1 MPAGE
6 SFYITTPIYYPSDVP
21 HIGHGYTSVATD
33 TLARW
38 HRQAGDDTWMLT
50 GTDEH
55 GQKMLRAAAAN
66 GVTPQQWVDKLV
78 SESWFPLLE
87 TLDVAND
94 DFIRTTQE
102 RHEKNVQ
109 VFFQRL
115 YDAGYIYAGEYEALY
130 CVGCEEF
137 KPESEI
143 VDGTGPFE
151 GLKVC
156 AIHSKPLE
164 LLQEK
169 NYFFKLSEFGDRL
182 LELYKTEPDFV
193 RPHSA
198 RNEVVSFVSQGLKDL
213 SISRSTFDWG
223 IPLPW
228 DESHVIY
235 VWVDALLNYVTAV
248 GYGASTGSAAEGGS
262 AAEDGAAGGGGSAG
276 DGGSAGGDGDGE
288 FARRWPAYH
297 VVGKDILRFHAVIWP
312 ALLMAAGL
320 DVPKGVFAHGWLL
333 VGGEKMSKSKLTGI
347 APTEITDVFGSD
359 AYRYYF
365 LSAIAFG
372 QDGSFS
378 WEDLSARYQAEL
390 ANGFGN
396 LASRTIAMIEKYFDG
411 VVPEADEYTEQDLAI
426 QKIVADAATAA
437 DAAIEQFRID
447 EAISA
452 IWTIVDALNGYI
464 TENEPWALARDE
476 ARRGRLATVLYTCAE
491 GLRALAVL
499 LSPVMPQSTQKL
511 WSALGAAETLGGLPD
526 QPIREAGA
534 WGGLRPG
541 TAVST
546 LTPLFPRVEQ
556 S

>member
-21 HIGHGYTSVATD
+21 HIGHGYTTVAVD

-66 GVTPQQWVDKLV
+66 GVTPQEWVDKLV
-78 SESWFPLLE
+78 TESWFPQLE

-102 RHEKNVQ
+102 RHEERVKKFVQ
-109 VFFQRL
+109 AI
-115 YDAGYIYAGEYEALY
+115 YDRGYIYAGEYEALY

-143 VDGTGPFE
+143 LDGTGPFE

-169 NYFFKLSEFGDRL
+169 NYFFKLSEFQDRL
-182 LELYKTEPDFV
+182 LELYKTQPDFI
-193 RPHSA
+193 RPESA
-198 RNEVVSFVSQGLKDL
+198 RNEVVSFVRQGLKDL
-213 SISRSTFDWG
+213 SISRSAFDWG

-235 VWVDALLNYVTAV
+235 VWVDALLNYATAV
-248 GYGASTGSAAEGGS
+248 GFGDASAA
-262 AAEDGAAGGGGSAG
+262 AGAQS
-276 DGGSAGGDGDGE
+276 E
-288 FARRWPAYH
+288 FERRWPAYH

-312 ALLMAAGL
+312 AMLMAAGVE
-320 DVPKGVFAHGWLL
+320 VPKGVFAHGWLL

-359 AYRYYF
+359 AYRFYF

-396 LASRTIAMIEKYFDG
+396 LASRTTAMIEKYFEG
-411 VVPEADEYTEQDLAI
+411 VVPPAADYTEQDLAI
-426 QKIVADAATAA
+426 QKIVADAASSA

-447 EAISA
+447 EAISS

-476 ARRGRLATVLYTCAE
+476 AQRGRLGTVLYTCAE

-499 LSPVMPQSTQKL
+499 LSPVMPQATEKL
-511 WSALGAAETLGGLPD
+511 WVALGAAESLGGLQD

-534 WGGLRPG
+534 WGVLRPG
-541 TAVST
+541 TSVNGLA
-546 LTPLFPRVEQ
+546 PLFPRVE
-556 S
+556 STS

>member
-1 MPAGE
+1 MTSGH

-21 HIGHGYTSVATD
+21 HIGHGYTTVAVD

-55 GQKMLRAAAAN
+55 GQKMMRAAAAN
-66 GVTPQQWVDKLV
+66 NATPQEWVDKLV
-78 SESWFPLLE
+78 GEAWFPLLR

-94 DFIRTTQE
+94 DFIRTSQP
-102 RHEKNVQ
+102 RHEERVAKFVQ
-109 VFFQRL
+109 AL
-115 YDAGYIYAGEYEALY
+115 YDRGYIYAGEFEALY

-137 KPESEI
+137 KPEAEI
-143 VDGTGPFE
+143 VDGTGAFE

-169 NYFFKLSEFGDRL
+169 NYFFKLSEFQDRL
-182 LELYKTEPDFV
+182 LELYRTVPDFV
-193 RPHSA
+193 RPDSA
-198 RNEVVSFVSQGLKDL
+198 RNEVVSFVKNGLKDL

-223 IPLPW
+223 IQVPW
-228 DESHVIY
+228 DPSHVIY
-235 VWVDALLNYVTAV
+235 VWVDALLNYATAV
-248 GYGASTGSAAEGGS
+248 GYGTDPE
-262 AAEDGAAGGGGSAG
+262 
-276 DGGSAGGDGDGE
+276 E

-312 ALLMAAGL
+312 AMLMAAGL
-320 DVPKGVFAHGWLL
+320 EVPRGVFAHGWLL

-378 WEDLSARYQAEL
+378 WEDLAARYQAEL

-396 LASRTIAMIEKYFDG
+396 LASRTVAMISRYFDG
-411 VVPEADEYTEQDLAI
+411 VVPEPGAATEADLAI
-426 QKIVADAATAA
+426 QKTVQDAAAHA
-437 DAAIEQFRID
+437 DAAIERFRID
-447 EAISA
+447 EAIA
-452 IWTIVDALNGYI
+452 AVWTVVDALNGYI
-464 TENEPWALARDE
+464 TENEPWALAKDE
-476 ARRGRLATVLYTCAE
+476 TQRERLATVQHTAA
-491 GLRALAVL
+491 GGPRALAVL
-499 LSPVMPQSTQKL
+499 LSPVMPIATEKL
-511 WSALGAAETLGGLPD
+511 WTALGADASIGALLA
-526 QPIREAGA
+526 QPIRAAGQ
-534 WGGLRPG
+534 WGALRPG
-541 TAVST
+541 STVTALS
-546 LTPLFPRVEQ
+546 PLFPRVEQ
-556 S
+556 DA

>member
-1 MPAGE
+1 MTSGPS

-21 HIGHGYTSVATD
+21 HIGHGYTTVAVD

-55 GQKMLRAAAAN
+55 GQKMLRAASAN

-78 SESWFPLLE
+78 SESWFPLLK

-102 RHEKNVQ
+102 RHERNVQ
-109 VFFQRL
+109 VFFQAL
-115 YDAGYIYAGEYEALY
+115 YDRGYIYAGEYEALY

-137 KPESEI
+137 KPEAEI

-169 NYFFKLSEFGDRL
+169 NYFFKLSEFQDKL
-182 LELYKTEPDFV
+182 LELYKTDFIQ
-193 RPHSA
+193 PESA
-198 RNEVVSFVSQGLKDL
+198 RNEVVSFVKQGLKDL
-213 SISRSTFDWG
+213 SVSRSTFDWG
-223 IPLPW
+223 IKVPW

-235 VWVDALLNYVTAV
+235 VWIDALLNYATAV
-248 GYGASTGSAAEGGS
+248 GYGTDPEQF
-262 AAEDGAAGGGGSAG
+262 E
-276 DGGSAGGDGDGE
+276 
-288 FARRWPAYH
+288 RRWPAYH

-312 ALLMAAGL
+312 AMLMAAGV
-320 DVPKGVFAHGWLL
+320 DVPRGVFAHGWLL

-359 AYRYYF
+359 AYRFYF

-396 LASRTIAMIEKYFDG
+396 LASRTTAMIERYFEG
-411 VVPEADEYTEQDLAI
+411 VVPPPAQYLEADLRI
-426 QKIVADAATAA
+426 QKTVADAAAAA
-437 DAAIEQFRID
+437 DAAIERFRID
-447 EAISA
+447 EAISSV
-452 IWTIVDALNGYI
+452 WTIVDALNHYI
-464 TENEPWALARDE
+464 TENEPWALAKDDAQRS
-476 ARRGRLATVLYTCAE
+476 RLGTVLYTAAE

-499 LSPVMPQSTQKL
+499 LSPVMPESTEKL
-511 WSALGAAETLGGLPD
+511 WIALGAAESLGRLHD

-534 WGGLRPG
+534 WGALKPG
-541 TAVST
+541 TSVNGLA
-546 LTPLFPRVEQ
+546 PLFPRVEQ
-556 S
+556 PV

>member
-1 MPAGE
+1 MSNGR

-21 HIGHGYTSVATD
+21 HIGHGYTTVAVD

-38 HRQAGDDTWMLT
+38 HRQSGDDTWMLT

-66 GVTPQQWVDKLV
+66 GVTPQEWVDKLV
-78 SESWFPLLE
+78 SEAWFPLLE
-87 TLDVAND
+87 SLDVAND

-102 RHEKNVQ
+102 RHEEGVKRFVQ
-109 VFFQRL
+109 AI
-115 YDAGYIYAGEYEALY
+115 YDRGYIYAGEYEALY

-143 VDGTGPFE
+143 LDGTGAFE

-169 NYFFKLSEFGDRL
+169 NYFFKLSEFAEPL
-182 LELYKTEPDFV
+182 LKLYKDNPDFI
-193 RPHSA
+193 RPESA
-198 RNEVVSFVSQGLKDL
+198 RNEVVSFVRSGLKDL
-213 SISRSTFDWG
+213 SISRSAFDWG
-223 IPLPW
+223 IQVPW
-228 DESHVIY
+228 DPQHVIY
-235 VWVDALLNYVTAV
+235 VWVDALLNYATAI
-248 GYGASTGSAAEGGS
+248 GYGVDE
-262 AAEDGAAGGGGSAG
+262 EDFG
-276 DGGSAGGDGDGE
+276 
-288 FARRWPAYH
+288 RRWPAYH

-312 ALLMAAGL
+312 AMLMAAGL
-320 DVPKGVFAHGWLL
+320 EVPRGVFAHGWLL

-359 AYRYYF
+359 AYRFYF

-396 LASRTIAMIEKYFDG
+396 LASRTVAMIERYLEG
-411 VVPEADEYTEQDLAI
+411 IVPPAATYTEADLAI
-426 QKIVADAATAA
+426 QQTVADAAASA
-437 DAAIEQFRID
+437 DAAMERFRID
-447 EAISA
+447 EAIAA

-464 TENEPWALARDE
+464 TENEPWALAKDPE
-476 ARRGRLATVLYTCAE
+476 QAGRLGTVLYTAAE

-499 LSPVMPQSTQKL
+499 LSPVMPVATEKL
-511 WSALGAAETLGGLPD
+511 WIALGAAESLGRLQD
-526 QPIREAGA
+526 QPLREAGV
-534 WGGLRPG
+534 WGALRPG
-541 TAVST
+541 TSVNGLS
-546 LTPLFPRVEQ
+546 PLFPRVEQ
-556 S
+556 

>member
-1 MPAGE
+1 MSTGPS

-21 HIGHGYTSVATD
+21 HIGHGYTTVAVD

-55 GQKMLRAAAAN
+55 GQKMLRAASAN

-78 SESWFPLLE
+78 GESWFPLLK

-102 RHEKNVQ
+102 RHERNVQ
-109 VFFQRL
+109 TFFQAL
-115 YDAGYIYAGEYEALY
+115 YDRGYIYAGEYEALY

-137 KPESEI
+137 KPEAEI

-169 NYFFKLSEFGDRL
+169 NYFFKLSEFQDRL
-182 LELYKTEPDFV
+182 LELYKTDFIQ
-193 RPHSA
+193 PETA
-198 RNEVVSFVSQGLKDL
+198 RNEVVSFVKQGLKDL
-213 SISRSTFDWG
+213 SVSRSTFDWG
-223 IPLPW
+223 IKVPW

-235 VWVDALLNYVTAV
+235 VWIDALLNYATAV
-248 GYGASTGSAAEGGS
+248 GYGSDPEQ
-262 AAEDGAAGGGGSAG
+262 
-276 DGGSAGGDGDGE
+276 

-312 ALLMAAGL
+312 AMLMAAGVE
-320 DVPKGVFAHGWLL
+320 VPRGVFAHGWLL

-359 AYRYYF
+359 AYRFYF

-396 LASRTIAMIEKYFDG
+396 LASRTTAMIERYFEG
-411 VVPEADEYTEQDLAI
+411 VVPPPGEDTDADLHI
-426 QKIVADAATAA
+426 QKTVADAAAAA
-437 DAAIEQFRID
+437 DAAIDRFRID
-447 EAISA
+447 EAISS
-452 IWTIVDALNGYI
+452 IWTIVDALNLYI
-464 TENEPWALARDE
+464 TENAPWVLAKDDAQRE
-476 ARRGRLATVLYTCAE
+476 RLGTVLYTAAE

-499 LSPVMPQSTQKL
+499 LSPVMPVSTEKL
-511 WSALGAAETLGGLPD
+511 WVALGAAESLGPLQD
-526 QPIREAGA
+526 QRIREAGT
-534 WGGLRPG
+534 WGILRPG
-541 TAVST
+541 TSVNGLA
-546 LTPLFPRVEQ
+546 PLFPRVEQ
-556 S
+556 TV

>member
-1 MPAGE
+1 MTSGR

-21 HIGHGYTSVATD
+21 HIGHGYTTVAVD
-33 TLARW
+33 ALARW

-66 GVTPQQWVDKLV
+66 GVTPQEWVDKLV

-94 DFIRTTQE
+94 DFIRTTQP
-102 RHEKNVQ
+102 RHEDRVQ
-109 VFFQRL
+109 QFVQAI
-115 YDAGYIYAGEYEALY
+115 YDRGYIYAGEYEALY

-137 KPESEI
+137 KPEAEI
-143 VDGTGPFE
+143 LDGTGPFE

-169 NYFFKLSEFGDRL
+169 NYFFKLSEFQDRL
-182 LELYKTEPDFV
+182 LDLYRSTPDFL
-193 RPHSA
+193 RPDSA
-198 RNEVVSFVSQGLKDL
+198 RNEVISFVKQGLKDL
-213 SISRSTFDWG
+213 SISRSAFDWG
-223 IPLPW
+223 IKVPW
-228 DESHVIY
+228 DDTHVIY
-235 VWVDALLNYVTAV
+235 VWVDALLNYATAV
-248 GYGASTGSAAEGGS
+248 GYGSDPE
-262 AAEDGAAGGGGSAG
+262 
-276 DGGSAGGDGDGE
+276 E

-312 ALLMAAGL
+312 AMLMAAGV
-320 DVPKGVFAHGWLL
+320 DVPQGVFAHGWLL

-359 AYRYYF
+359 AYRFYF
-365 LSAIAFG
+365 LSAIPFG
-372 QDGSFS
+372 HDGSFS

-396 LASRTIAMIEKYFDG
+396 LASRTIAMIGKYFDG
-411 VVPEADEYTEQDLAI
+411 VVPSSSEPAEADLAI
-426 QKIVADAATAA
+426 RSTVADAARLA
-437 DAAIEQFRID
+437 DAAIERFRID
-447 EAISA
+447 EAIDA

-464 TENEPWALARDE
+464 TDNEPWALAKDPAQRE
-476 ARRGRLATVLYTCAE
+476 RLGTVLYTCAE

-499 LSPVMPQSTQKL
+499 LSPVMPESTAKL
-511 WSALGAAETLGGLPD
+511 WAALGAAEALGELTS
-526 QPIREAGA
+526 QPLREAGA
-534 WGGLRPG
+534 WGQLPAG
-541 TAVST
+541 TETGA
-546 LTPLFPRVEQ
+546 LAPLFPRVEQ
-556 S
+556 PA

>member
-1 MPAGE
+1 VSTGD

-21 HIGHGYTSVATD
+21 HIGHGYTTVAVD
-33 TLARW
+33 ALARW

-66 GVTPQQWVDKLV
+66 AVTPQEWVDKLV
-78 SESWFPLLE
+78 SEAWFPLLR

-102 RHEKNVQ
+102 RHEERVKRFVQ
-109 VFFQRL
+109 AI
-115 YDAGYIYAGEYEALY
+115 YDRGYIYAGEYEALY

-143 VDGTGPFE
+143 LDGTGAFE

-169 NYFFKLSEFGDRL
+169 NYFFKLSEFAEPL
-182 LELYKTEPDFV
+182 LALYKNRPDFI
-193 RPHSA
+193 RPESA
-198 RNEVVSFVSQGLKDL
+198 RNEVVSFVRSGLKDL
-213 SISRSTFDWG
+213 SISRSAFDWG
-223 IPLPW
+223 IEVPW
-228 DESHVIY
+228 DPSHVIY
-235 VWVDALLNYVTAV
+235 VWVDALLNYATAV
-248 GYGASTGSAAEGGS
+248 GYGDDDEQ
-262 AAEDGAAGGGGSAG
+262 
-276 DGGSAGGDGDGE
+276 

-312 ALLMAAGL
+312 AMLMAAGL
-320 DVPKGVFAHGWLL
+320 EVPRGVFAHGWLL

-347 APTEITDVFGSD
+347 APSEITDVFGSD
-359 AYRYYF
+359 AYRFYF

-378 WEDLSARYQAEL
+378 WEDLAARYQAEL

-396 LASRTIAMIEKYFDG
+396 LASRSIAMIGRYFES
-411 VVPEADEYTEQDLAI
+411 VVPPAGEYTEADLVV
-426 QKIVADAATAA
+426 QRIVADAASQA
-437 DAAIEQFRID
+437 DAAIERFRID
-447 EAISA
+447 EAIAA

-464 TENEPWALARDE
+464 TENEPWALAKDE
-476 ARRGRLATVLYTCAE
+476 QQRVRLGTVLYTAAE

-499 LSPVMPQSTQKL
+499 LSPVMPVATEKL
-511 WSALGAAETLGGLPD
+511 WIALGAAESLGRLQD
-526 QPIREAGA
+526 QPVRAAGD
-534 WGGLRPG
+534 WGILAPG
-541 TAVST
+541 TAVGG
-546 LTPLFPRVEQ
+546 LEPLFPRIENA
-556 S
+556 

>member
-1 MPAGE
+1 MSTGQ
-6 SFYITTPIYYPSDVP
+6 SFYITTPIYYPSDLP
-21 HIGHGYTSVATD
+21 HIGHGYTTVAVD
-33 TLARW
+33 ALARW

-66 GVTPQQWVDKLV
+66 GVTPQEWVDKLV
-78 SESWFPLLE
+78 TESWFPLLR

-94 DFIRTTQE
+94 DFIRTTQP
-102 RHEKNVQ
+102 RHEERVQ
-109 VFFQRL
+109 QFVQAL
-115 YDAGYIYAGEYEALY
+115 YDRGYIYAGEYEALY

-137 KPESEI
+137 KPEAEI

-169 NYFFKLSEFGDRL
+169 NYFFKLSEFQDRL
-182 LELYKTEPDFV
+182 LELYRSQPDFV
-193 RPHSA
+193 RPDSA
-198 RNEVVSFVSQGLKDL
+198 RNEVVSFVRSGLKDL
-213 SISRSTFDWG
+213 SISRSAFDWG
-223 IPLPW
+223 IRVPW

-235 VWVDALLNYVTAV
+235 VWVDALLNYATAV
-248 GYGASTGSAAEGGS
+248 GYGDDPT
-262 AAEDGAAGGGGSAG
+262 
-276 DGGSAGGDGDGE
+276 E
-288 FARRWPAYH
+288 FERRWPAYH

-312 ALLMAAGL
+312 AMLMAAGL
-320 DVPKGVFAHGWLL
+320 EVPKGIFAHGWLL

-359 AYRYYF
+359 AYRFYF

-396 LASRTIAMIEKYFDG
+396 LASRTIAMIGRYFDG
-411 VVPEADEYTEQDLAI
+411 VVPTPGEPTELDLRV
-426 QKIVADAATAA
+426 QRTVADAATAA
-437 DAAIEQFRID
+437 DAAMTAFRPD

-452 IWTIVDALNGYI
+452 IWTIVDELNGYI
-464 TENEPWALARDE
+464 TENEPWALAKDDANRE
-476 ARRGRLATVLYTCAE
+476 RLSTVLYTAAE

-499 LSPVMPQSTQKL
+499 LSPVMPQSTATL
-511 WSALGAAETLGGLPD
+511 WGALGAPGELTA
-526 QPIREAGA
+526 QPLREAGT
-534 WGGLRPG
+534 WGQLPAG
-541 TAVST
+541 TRVGSLA
-546 LTPLFPRVEQ
+546 PLFPRVEQ
-556 S
+556 SA

>member
-1 MPAGE
+1 MTSGG
-6 SFYITTPIYYPSDVP
+6 SFYITTPIYYPSDLP
-21 HIGHGYTSVATD
+21 HIGHGYTTVAVD
-33 TLARW
+33 ALARW

-66 GVTPQQWVDKLV
+66 GVTPQAWVDKLV
-78 SESWFPLLE
+78 EESWFPLLE

-94 DFIRTTQE
+94 DFIRTTQP
-102 RHEKNVQ
+102 RHEERVQ
-109 VFFQRL
+109 QFVQAL
-115 YDAGYIYAGEYEALY
+115 YDRGYIYAGEYEALY

-143 VDGTGPFE
+143 IDGTGAFE

-169 NYFFKLSEFGDRL
+169 NYFFKLSEFQDRL

-193 RPHSA
+193 RPDSA
-198 RNEVVSFVSQGLKDL
+198 RNEVVSFVKSGLKDL
-213 SISRSTFDWG
+213 SISRSAFDWG

-228 DESHVIY
+228 DTSHVIY
-235 VWVDALLNYVTAV
+235 VWVDALLNYATAV
-248 GYGASTGSAAEGGS
+248 GYGTDPEQ
-262 AAEDGAAGGGGSAG
+262 
-276 DGGSAGGDGDGE
+276 

-312 ALLMAAGL
+312 AMLMALGL
-320 DVPKGVFAHGWLL
+320 DVPRGVFAHGWLL

-359 AYRYYF
+359 AYRFYF
-365 LSAIAFG
+365 LSAIPFG
-372 QDGSFS
+372 HDGSFS

-396 LASRTIAMIEKYFDG
+396 LASRTTAMIARYFDG
-411 VVPEADEYTEQDLAI
+411 VVPAPGEENDNDRRI
-426 QKIVADAATAA
+426 QQIVADAATAA
-437 DAAIEQFRID
+437 DAAMERFRPD
-447 EAISA
+447 EAITA

-464 TENEPWALARDE
+464 TDNEPWALAKDDAQRV
-476 ARRGRLATVLYTCAE
+476 RLGTVLYTAAE

-499 LSPVMPQSTQKL
+499 LSPIMPDATQKL
-511 WSALGAAETLGGLPD
+511 WSALGATEPLDG
-526 QPIREAGA
+526 QPLREAGR
-534 WGGLRPG
+534 WGRLQPG
-541 TAVST
+541 TTVTA
-546 LTPLFPRVEQ
+546 LAPLFPRVEQ
-556 S
+556 SA

>member
-1 MPAGE
+1 VTSGR
-6 SFYITTPIYYPSDVP
+6 SFYITTPIYYPSDLP
-21 HIGHGYTSVATD
+21 HIGHGYTTVAVD

-66 GVTPQQWVDKLV
+66 GVTPQEWVDKLV
-78 SESWFPLLE
+78 TESWFPLLE

-94 DFIRTTQE
+94 DFIRTTQP
-102 RHEKNVQ
+102 RHEERVQ
-109 VFFQRL
+109 QFVQALFDR
-115 YDAGYIYAGEYEALY
+115 GYIYAGEYEALY

-137 KPESEI
+137 KPEAEI

-169 NYFFKLSEFGDRL
+169 NYFFKLSEFQDRL

-193 RPHSA
+193 RPESA
-198 RNEVVSFVSQGLKDL
+198 RNEVVSFVRSGLKDL
-213 SISRSTFDWG
+213 SISRSAFDWG
-223 IPLPW
+223 ITVPW
-228 DESHVIY
+228 DPAHVIY
-235 VWVDALLNYVTAV
+235 VWVDALLNYATAV
-248 GYGASTGSAAEGGS
+248 GYGTDPAEF
-262 AAEDGAAGGGGSAG
+262 E
-276 DGGSAGGDGDGE
+276 
-288 FARRWPAYH
+288 RRWPAFH

-312 ALLMAAGL
+312 AMLMAAGL
-320 DVPKGVFAHGWLL
+320 DVPRGVFAHGWLL

-359 AYRYYF
+359 AYRFYF

-396 LASRTIAMIEKYFDG
+396 LASRTVAMIAKYFEG
-411 VVPEADEYTEQDLAI
+411 VVPEPAGYSDGDLAI
-426 QKIVADAATAA
+426 QKIVADAATNA
-437 DAAIEQFRID
+437 DAAVERFRID
-447 EAISA
+447 EAIAA

-464 TENEPWALARDE
+464 TENEPWALAKDE
-476 ARRGRLATVLYTCAE
+476 ATRDRLGTVLYTAAE

-499 LSPVMPQSTQKL
+499 LSPVMPSSTEKL
-511 WSALGAAETLGGLPD
+511 WAALGAAETLGALRE
-526 QPIREAGA
+526 QPLREAGA
-534 WGGLRPG
+534 WSALRPG
-541 TAVST
+541 ST
-546 LTPLFPRVEQ
+546 VTVLTPLFPRVEQ
-556 S
+556 A

>member
-1 MPAGE
+1 MSTGR

-21 HIGHGYTSVATD
+21 HIGHGYTTVAVD

-55 GQKMLRAAAAN
+55 GQKMMRAAAAN
-66 GVTPQQWVDKLV
+66 GATPQEWVDRLV
-78 SESWFPLLE
+78 TESWFPLLK

-102 RHEKNVQ
+102 RHEERVKAFVQ
-109 VFFQRL
+109 AI
-115 YDAGYIYAGEYEALY
+115 YDRGYIYAGEFEALY

-137 KPESEI
+137 KTEAEI
-143 VDGTGPFE
+143 LPGTGEFE

-169 NYFFKLSEFGDRL
+169 NYFFKLSEFQDRL
-182 LELYKTEPDFV
+182 LELYASQPDFI
-193 RPHSA
+193 RPESA
-198 RNEVVSFVSQGLKDL
+198 RNEVVSFVRSGLKDL

-223 IPLPW
+223 IEVPW
-228 DESHVIY
+228 DDSHVIY
-235 VWVDALLNYVTAV
+235 VWVDALLNYATAV
-248 GYGASTGSAAEGGS
+248 GYGTDPEQF
-262 AAEDGAAGGGGSAG
+262 D
-276 DGGSAGGDGDGE
+276 
-288 FARRWPAYH
+288 RRWPAYH

-312 ALLMAAGL
+312 AMLMAAGL
-320 DVPKGVFAHGWLL
+320 DEPRGVFAHGWLL

-359 AYRYYF
+359 AYRFYF

-396 LASRTIAMIEKYFDG
+396 LASRTVAMVGKYFDG
-411 VVPEADEYTEQDLAI
+411 AVPAPGAYTEADLEI
-426 QKIVADAATAA
+426 QRVVADAASAA
-437 DAAIEQFRID
+437 DAAMERFRID
-447 EAISA
+447 EAIDR
-452 IWTIVDALNGYI
+452 IWTIVDELNGYI
-464 TENEPWALARDE
+464 TINEPWALAKDE
-476 ARRGRLATVLYTCAE
+476 AKRERLQTVLYTVAE
-491 GLRALAVL
+491 GLRALTVL
-499 LSPVMPQSTQKL
+499 LSPVMPEATAKL
-511 WSALGAAETLGGLPD
+511 WLALGVGETLGSLED
-526 QPIREAGA
+526 QPIREAGQ
-534 WGGLRPG
+534 WGALRPG
-541 TAVST
+541 TSVNGLA
-546 LTPLFPRVEQ
+546 PLFPRVEQ
-556 S
+556 A

>member
-1 MPAGE
+1 MTSAG
-6 SFYITTPIYYPSDVP
+6 SFYITTPIYYPSDLP
-21 HIGHGYTSVATD
+21 HIGHGYTSVAVD

-78 SESWFPLLE
+78 TESWFPLLKS
-87 TLDVAND
+87 LDVAND
-94 DFIRTTQE
+94 DFIRTTQP
-102 RHEKNVQ
+102 RHEESVQ
-109 VFFQRL
+109 VFFQTL
-115 YDAGYIYAGEYEALY
+115 YDRGYIYAGEYEALY

-156 AIHSKPLE
+156 VIHSKPLE

-182 LELYKTEPDFV
+182 LELYKAEPDFV
-193 RPHSA
+193 RPDSA
-198 RNEVVSFVSQGLKDL
+198 RNEVVSFVRQGLKDL

-223 IPLPW
+223 IKVPW
-228 DESHVIY
+228 DASHVIY
-235 VWVDALLNYVTAV
+235 VWVDALLNYITAV
-248 GYGASTGSAAEGGS
+248 GYGADEAN
-262 AAEDGAAGGGGSAG
+262 
-276 DGGSAGGDGDGE
+276 

-320 DVPKGVFAHGWLL
+320 EVPRGVFAHGWLL

-365 LSAIAFG
+365 LSAIPFG
-372 QDGSFS
+372 HDGSFS

-396 LASRTIAMIEKYFDG
+396 LASRTTAMVDRYFEG
-411 VVPEADEYTEQDLAI
+411 IVPAPGTYSDRDLAV
-426 QKIVADAATAA
+426 QQTVADAAAAA
-437 DAAIEQFRID
+437 DAAMERFRMD
-447 EAISA
+447 EAIAA
-452 IWTIVDALNGYI
+452 IWTIVDELNAYI
-464 TENEPWALARDE
+464 TDNEPWQLAKDD
-476 ARRGRLATVLYTCAE
+476 ARRERLGTVLYTASE

-499 LSPVMPQSTQKL
+499 LSPVMPVATEKL
-511 WSALGAAETLGGLPD
+511 WIGLGAAETLGRLQD
-526 QPIREAGA
+526 QPIRAAGA
-534 WGGLRPG
+534 WGILRPG
-541 TAVST
+541 TSVNA
-546 LTPLFPRVEQ
+546 LAPLFPRVEQ
-556 S
+556 PA

>member
-1 MPAGE
+1 VTSGHS

-21 HIGHGYTSVATD
+21 HIGHGYTTVAVD

-55 GQKMLRAAAAN
+55 GQKMMRAASAN
-66 GVTPQQWVDKLV
+66 GVTPHEWVDKLV
-78 SESWFPLLE
+78 TEAWFPLLE

-94 DFIRTTQE
+94 DFIRTTQQ
-102 RHEKNVQ
+102 RHEERVQ
-109 VFFQRL
+109 QFVQAI
-115 YDAGYIYAGEYEALY
+115 YDRGYIYAGEYEALY

-143 VDGTGPFE
+143 VDGTGAFE

-169 NYFFKLSEFGDRL
+169 NYFFKLSEFQDKL
-182 LELYKTEPDFV
+182 LELYSSVPDFV
-193 RPHSA
+193 RPESA
-198 RNEVVSFVSQGLKDL
+198 RNEVVSFVKNGLKDL
-213 SISRSTFDWG
+213 SISRSAFDWG

-235 VWVDALLNYVTAV
+235 VWVDALLNYATAI
-248 GYGASTGSAAEGGS
+248 GYGTDPA
-262 AAEDGAAGGGGSAG
+262 
-276 DGGSAGGDGDGE
+276 E

-312 ALLMAAGL
+312 AMLMAAGVE
-320 DVPKGVFAHGWLL
+320 VPRGVFAHGWLL

-359 AYRYYF
+359 AYRFYF

-396 LASRTIAMIEKYFDG
+396 LASRTTAMLERYFEG
-411 VVPEADEYTEQDLAI
+411 VVPPPSEYSAADLHI
-426 QKIVADAATAA
+426 QKTVADAAADA
-437 DAAIEQFRID
+437 DAAIERFRID
-447 EAISA
+447 EAISSV
-452 IWTIVDALNGYI
+452 WTIVDALNLYI
-464 TENEPWALARDE
+464 TENEPWALAKDE
-476 ARRGRLATVLYTCAE
+476 AQRERLGTVLYTAAE

-499 LSPVMPQSTQKL
+499 LSPVMPESTEKL
-511 WSALGAAETLGGLPD
+511 WVALGAAESLGRLQD
-526 QPIREAGA
+526 QRIREAGA
-534 WGGLRPG
+534 WGVLKPG
-541 TAVST
+541 TSANG
-546 LTPLFPRVEQ
+546 LAPLFPRVEQ
-556 S
+556 TV

>member
-1 MPAGE
+1 MSTGR

-21 HIGHGYTSVATD
+21 HIGHGYTTVAVD

-66 GVTPQQWVDKLV
+66 GVTPQEWVDKLV

-102 RHEKNVQ
+102 RHEERVKRFVQ
-109 VFFQRL
+109 AI
-115 YDAGYIYAGEYEALY
+115 YDRGYIYAGEYEALY

-143 VDGTGPFE
+143 LDGTGAFE

-169 NYFFKLSEFGDRL
+169 NYFFKLSEFAEPL
-182 LELYKTEPDFV
+182 LKLYKENPDFI
-193 RPHSA
+193 RPESA
-198 RNEVVSFVSQGLKDL
+198 RNEVISFVRSGLKDL
-213 SISRSTFDWG
+213 SISRSAFDWG
-223 IPLPW
+223 IKVPW
-228 DESHVIY
+228 DSTHVIY
-235 VWVDALLNYVTAV
+235 VWVDALLNYATAI
-248 GYGASTGSAAEGGS
+248 GYG
-262 AAEDGAAGGGGSAG
+262 ED
-276 DGGSAGGDGDGE
+276 E
-288 FARRWPAYH
+288 EQFQRRWPAYH

-312 ALLMAAGL
+312 AMLMAAGL
-320 DVPKGVFAHGWLL
+320 EVPRGVFAHGWLL

-347 APTEITDVFGSD
+347 GPSEITDVFGSD
-359 AYRYYF
+359 AYRFYF

-378 WEDLSARYQAEL
+378 WEDLAARYQAEL

-396 LASRTIAMIEKYFDG
+396 LASRTTAMIERYFEG
-411 VVPEADEYTEQDLAI
+411 VIPPAGDYTEADLVI
-426 QKIVADAATAA
+426 QKTVADAAAHA
-437 DAAIEQFRID
+437 DAAIERFRID
-447 EAISA
+447 EAITA

-464 TENEPWALARDE
+464 TENEPWALAKDDAQR
-476 ARRGRLATVLYTCAE
+476 ARLGTVLYTAAE

-499 LSPVMPQSTQKL
+499 LSPVMPESTEKL
-511 WSALGAAETLGGLPD
+511 WIALGAAESIGRLQD
-526 QPIREAGA
+526 QPLREAGT
-534 WGGLRPG
+534 WGVLRPG
-541 TAVST
+541 TSVNGLA
-546 LTPLFPRVEQ
+546 PLFPRIENA
-556 S
+556 

>member
-1 MPAGE
+1 MTSGRQ

-21 HIGHGYTSVATD
+21 HIGHGYTTVAVD

-55 GQKMLRAAAAN
+55 GQKMLRAATAN
-66 GVTPQQWVDKLV
+66 GVTPQQWVDRLV
-78 SESWFPLLE
+78 GESWFPLLK
-87 TLDVAND
+87 TLDIAND

-102 RHEKNVQ
+102 RHERNVQ
-109 VFFQRL
+109 VFFQAL
-115 YDAGYIYAGEYEALY
+115 YDRGYIYAGEYEALY

-137 KPESEI
+137 KPEAEI

-164 LLQEK
+164 LLHEK
-169 NYFFKLSEFGDRL
+169 NYFFKLSEFQDRL
-182 LELYKTEPDFV
+182 LELYKTDFIQ
-193 RPHSA
+193 PESA
-198 RNEVVSFVSQGLKDL
+198 RNEVVSFVKQGLKDL
-213 SISRSTFDWG
+213 SVSRSTFDWG
-223 IPLPW
+223 IKVPW

-235 VWVDALLNYVTAV
+235 VWIDALLNYATAV
-248 GYGASTGSAAEGGS
+248 GYGTDPEQ
-262 AAEDGAAGGGGSAG
+262 
-276 DGGSAGGDGDGE
+276 

-312 ALLMAAGL
+312 AMLMAAGV
-320 DVPKGVFAHGWLL
+320 DVPRGVFAHGWLL

-359 AYRYYF
+359 AYRFYF

-396 LASRTIAMIEKYFDG
+396 LASRTTAMIERYFEG
-411 VVPEADEYTEQDLAI
+411 VLPPAAEYSEADLRV
-426 QKIVADAATAA
+426 QKTVADAAANA
-437 DAAIEQFRID
+437 DAAIERFRID
-447 EAISA
+447 EAISS
-452 IWTIVDALNGYI
+452 IWTIVDALNLYI
-464 TENEPWALARDE
+464 TENEPWVLAKDDAQH
-476 ARRGRLATVLYTCAE
+476 ARLGTVLYTAAE

-499 LSPVMPQSTQKL
+499 LSPVMPASTEKL
-511 WSALGAAETLGGLPD
+511 WIALGAAESLGRLQD
-526 QPIREAGA
+526 QPIREAGG
-534 WGGLRPG
+534 WGVLKPG
-541 TAVST
+541 TSVNGLA
-546 LTPLFPRVEQ
+546 PLFPRVEQ
-556 S
+556 SV

>member
-1 MPAGE
+1 MTSGE

-21 HIGHGYTSVATD
+21 HIGHGYTTVAVD
-33 TLARW
+33 ALARW

-66 GVTPQQWVDKLV
+66 GATPQEWVDRLV
-78 SESWFPLLE
+78 SEAWFPLLT

-94 DFIRTTQE
+94 DFIRTTQQ
-102 RHEKNVQ
+102 RHEERVQ
-109 VFFQRL
+109 KFVQAI
-115 YDAGYIYAGEYEALY
+115 YDRGYIYAGEFEALY

-137 KPESEI
+137 KTESEI

-169 NYFFKLSEFGDRL
+169 NYFFRLSEFQDKL
-182 LELYKTEPDFV
+182 LELYKTDFV
-193 RPHSA
+193 RPESA
-198 RNEVVSFVSQGLKDL
+198 RNEVVSFVTQGLKDL

-223 IPLPW
+223 IQVPW

-248 GYGASTGSAAEGGS
+248 GYGAEP
-262 AAEDGAAGGGGSAG
+262 E
-276 DGGSAGGDGDGE
+276 E

-312 ALLMAAGL
+312 AMLMAAGVE
-320 DVPKGVFAHGWLL
+320 VPRGVFAHGWLL

-359 AYRYYF
+359 AYRFYF

-396 LASRTIAMIEKYFDG
+396 LASRTTAMIDRYFEG
-411 VVPEADEYTEQDLAI
+411 IVPPAGDDTAQDLAI
-426 QKIVADAATAA
+426 HKTVADAATAA
-437 DAAIEQFRID
+437 DTAIERFRID
-447 EAISA
+447 EAITA
-452 IWTIVDALNGYI
+452 IWTIVDALNLYI
-464 TENEPWALARDE
+464 TENEPWALAKDD
-476 ARRGRLATVLYTCAE
+476 AQRGRLGTVLYTAAE

-499 LSPVMPQSTQKL
+499 LSPVTPIATEKL
-511 WSALGAAETLGGLPD
+511 WVALGAGDTLGPLLE
-526 QPIREAGA
+526 QPIREAGR
-534 WGGLRPG
+534 WGILPAG
-541 TAVST
+541 ASVSA
-546 LTPLFPRVEQ
+546 LAPLFPRVEQ
-556 S
+556 SG

>member
-1 MPAGE
+1 MTSGR

-21 HIGHGYTSVATD
+21 HIGHGYTTVAVD

-55 GQKMLRAAAAN
+55 GQKMMRAASAN
-66 GVTPQQWVDKLV
+66 GVTPQEWVDKLV
-78 SESWFPLLE
+78 GESWFPLLK

-102 RHEKNVQ
+102 RHEQRVKQFVQ
-109 VFFQRL
+109 AI
-115 YDAGYIYAGEYEALY
+115 YDRGYIYAGEYEALY

-169 NYFFKLSEFGDRL
+169 NYFFKLSEFQDRL
-182 LELYKTEPDFV
+182 LELYSSTDFI
-193 RPHSA
+193 RPESA
-198 RNEVVSFVSQGLKDL
+198 RNEVVSFVKQGLKDL
-213 SISRSTFDWG
+213 SISRSAFDWG
-223 IPLPW
+223 ITVPW

-235 VWVDALLNYVTAV
+235 VWVDALLNYATAV
-248 GYGASTGSAAEGGS
+248 GYGSDPE
-262 AAEDGAAGGGGSAG
+262 
-276 DGGSAGGDGDGE
+276 E

-312 ALLMAAGL
+312 AMLMAAGV
-320 DVPKGVFAHGWLL
+320 DVPRGVFAHGWLL

-359 AYRYYF
+359 AYRFYF

-396 LASRTIAMIEKYFDG
+396 LASRTTAMIERYFEG
-411 VVPEADEYTEQDLAI
+411 VVPPAGTYSEVDLRV
-426 QKIVADAATAA
+426 QKTVADAAAAA
-437 DAAIEQFRID
+437 DAAIERFRID
-447 EAISA
+447 EAITS
-452 IWTIVDALNGYI
+452 IWTIVDALNLYI
-464 TENEPWALARDE
+464 TENEPWALAKDDAQRE
-476 ARRGRLATVLYTCAE
+476 RLGTVLYTAAE

-499 LSPVMPQSTQKL
+499 LSPVMPVSTEKL
-511 WSALGAAETLGGLPD
+511 WIALGAAESLGRLQD

-534 WGGLRPG
+534 WGVLRPG
-541 TAVST
+541 TSVNGLA
-546 LTPLFPRVEQ
+546 PLFPRVEQ
-556 S
+556 SV

>member
-1 MPAGE
+1 MTSGPS

-21 HIGHGYTSVATD
+21 HIGHGYTTVAVD

-55 GQKMLRAAAAN
+55 GQKMMRAASAN
-66 GVTPQQWVDKLV
+66 GVTPQEWVDKLV
-78 SESWFPLLE
+78 TEAWFPLLQ

-94 DFIRTTQE
+94 DFIRTTQQ
-102 RHEKNVQ
+102 RHEERVQ
-109 VFFQRL
+109 QFVQAI
-115 YDAGYIYAGEYEALY
+115 YDRGYIYAGEYEALY

-143 VDGTGPFE
+143 VDGTGAFE

-169 NYFFKLSEFGDRL
+169 NYFFKLSEFQDKL
-182 LELYKTEPDFV
+182 LELYSGVPDFV
-193 RPHSA
+193 RPESA
-198 RNEVVSFVSQGLKDL
+198 RNEVVSFVKNGLKDL
-213 SISRSTFDWG
+213 SISRSAFDWG

-235 VWVDALLNYVTAV
+235 VWVDALLNYATAI
-248 GYGASTGSAAEGGS
+248 GYGTDPE
-262 AAEDGAAGGGGSAG
+262 
-276 DGGSAGGDGDGE
+276 E

-297 VVGKDILRFHAVIWP
+297 IVGKDILRFHAVIWP
-312 ALLMAAGL
+312 AMLMAAGL
-320 DVPKGVFAHGWLL
+320 EVPRGVFAHGWLL

-359 AYRYYF
+359 AYRFYF

-396 LASRTIAMIEKYFDG
+396 LASRTTAMVERYFEG
-411 VVPEADEYTEQDLAI
+411 VVPPAAEYTAADLHI
-426 QKIVADAATAA
+426 QKTVADAAAAA
-437 DAAIEQFRID
+437 DAAIERFRID
-447 EAISA
+447 EAISSV
-452 IWTIVDALNGYI
+452 WTIVDALNLYI
-464 TENEPWALARDE
+464 TENEPWALAKDE
-476 ARRGRLATVLYTCAE
+476 AQRERLGTVLYTAVE

-499 LSPVMPQSTQKL
+499 LSPVMPESTEKL
-511 WSALGAAETLGGLPD
+511 WIALGAAESLGRLHD

-534 WGGLRPG
+534 WGVLKPG
-541 TAVST
+541 TSVNGLA
-546 LTPLFPRVEQ
+546 PLFPRVEQ
-556 S
+556 SV

>member
-1 MPAGE
+1 MSTGR

-21 HIGHGYTSVATD
+21 HIGHGYTTVAVD

-55 GQKMLRAAAAN
+55 GQKMMRAAAAN
-66 GVTPQQWVDKLV
+66 GVQPQEWVDKLV

-102 RHEKNVQ
+102 RHEERVKKFVQ
-109 VFFQRL
+109 AIHDR
-115 YDAGYIYAGEYEALY
+115 GYIYAGEFEALY

-137 KPESEI
+137 KTEAEI

-182 LELYKTEPDFV
+182 LELYATQPDFI
-193 RPHSA
+193 RPESA
-198 RNEVVSFVSQGLKDL
+198 RNEVVSFVKNGLKDL

-223 IPLPW
+223 ITVPW
-228 DESHVIY
+228 DQSHVIY
-235 VWVDALLNYVTAV
+235 VWVDALLNYATAV
-248 GYGASTGSAAEGGS
+248 GYGAEQ
-262 AAEDGAAGGGGSAG
+262 D
-276 DGGSAGGDGDGE
+276 E
-288 FARRWPAYH
+288 FDRRWPAYH

-312 ALLMAAGL
+312 AMLMAAGVE
-320 DVPKGVFAHGWLL
+320 VPRGVFAHGWLL

-359 AYRYYF
+359 AYRFYF

-396 LASRTIAMIEKYFDG
+396 LASRTTAMIERYFEG
-411 VVPEADEYTEQDLAI
+411 VIPPAASYEEGDLRI
-426 QKIVADAATAA
+426 QRIVAEAAAAA
-437 DAAIEQFRID
+437 DAAIERFRVD
-447 EAISA
+447 EAIAA
-452 IWTIVDALNGYI
+452 IWTIVDALNLYI
-464 TENEPWALARDE
+464 TENEPWALAKDSE
-476 ARRGRLATVLYTCAE
+476 RRPRLETVLYTAAE

-499 LSPVMPQSTQKL
+499 LSPVMPESTEKL
-511 WSALGAAETLGGLPD
+511 WIALGAAETIGRLQD

-534 WGGLRPG
+534 WGVLRPG
-541 TAVST
+541 ASVNG
-546 LTPLFPRVEQ
+546 LAPLFPRVEQ
-556 S
+556 SA

>member
-1 MPAGE
+1 MTTGE

-21 HIGHGYTSVATD
+21 HIGHGYTTVAVD
-33 TLARW
+33 ALARW

-66 GVTPQQWVDKLV
+66 GATPQEWVDRLV
-78 SESWFPLLE
+78 SEAWSPLLK

-94 DFIRTTQE
+94 DFIRTTQQ
-102 RHEKNVQ
+102 RHEERVQ
-109 VFFQRL
+109 KFVQAI
-115 YDAGYIYAGEYEALY
+115 YDRGYIYAGEFEALY

-137 KPESEI
+137 KTESEI

-169 NYFFKLSEFGDRL
+169 NYFFKLSEFQDRL
-182 LELYKTEPDFV
+182 LDLYKTDFV
-193 RPHSA
+193 RPESA
-198 RNEVVSFVSQGLKDL
+198 RNEVVSFVKQGLKDL

-223 IPLPW
+223 IKVPW

-235 VWVDALLNYVTAV
+235 VWVDALLNYATAV
-248 GYGASTGSAAEGGS
+248 GYGAEP
-262 AAEDGAAGGGGSAG
+262 E
-276 DGGSAGGDGDGE
+276 E

-312 ALLMAAGL
+312 AMLMAAGVE
-320 DVPKGVFAHGWLL
+320 VPRGVFAHGWLL

-359 AYRYYF
+359 AYRFYF

-396 LASRTIAMIEKYFDG
+396 LASRTTAMIDRYFEG
-411 VVPEADEYTEQDLAI
+411 IVPPAGEYTAQDLAI
-426 QKIVADAATAA
+426 QKTVSDAATAA
-437 DAAIEQFRID
+437 DAAIERFRID
-447 EAISA
+447 EAITA
-452 IWTIVDALNGYI
+452 IWTIVDALNLYI
-464 TENEPWALARDE
+464 TENEPWALAKDD
-476 ARRGRLATVLYTCAE
+476 AQRGRLGTVLYTAAE

-499 LSPVMPQSTQKL
+499 LSPVTPIATEKL
-511 WSALGAAETLGGLPD
+511 WVAIGAGDTLGPLVE
-526 QPIREAGA
+526 QPIREAGR
-534 WGGLRPG
+534 WGILPAG
-541 TAVST
+541 ASVSA
-546 LTPLFPRVEQ
+546 LAPLFPRVEQ
-556 S
+556 SV

>member
-1 MPAGE
+1 MPSGE

-21 HIGHGYTSVATD
+21 HIGHGYTSVAVD

-38 HRQAGDDTWMLT
+38 HRQSGDDTWMLT

-66 GVTPQQWVDKLV
+66 NVTPQEWVDKLV
-78 SESWFPLLE
+78 TESWFPLLE

-169 NYFFKLSEFGDRL
+169 NYFFKLSEFQDRL
-182 LELYKTEPDFV
+182 LDLYKTEPDFV

-235 VWVDALLNYVTAV
+235 VWVDALLNYATGV
-248 GYGASTGSAAEGGS
+248 GYGSDEET
-262 AAEDGAAGGGGSAG
+262 
-276 DGGSAGGDGDGE
+276 

-312 ALLMAAGL
+312 ALLMAAGV

-378 WEDLSARYQAEL
+378 WEDLAARYQAEL

-396 LASRTIAMIEKYFDG
+396 LASRTVAMIEKYFDG
-411 VVPEADEYTEQDLAI
+411 VVPEAAEYTEQDLAI

-437 DAAIEQFRID
+437 DRWMEQFRID
-447 EAISA
+447 EAISS

-476 ARRGRLATVLYTCAE
+476 ENRARLGTVLYTCAE
-491 GLRALAVL
+491 GLRALSVL
-499 LSPVMPQSTQKL
+499 LSPVMPQSTEKL
-511 WSALGAAETLGGLPD
+511 WSALGAAESLGVL
-526 QPIREAGA
+526 QAQSIREAGA
-534 WGGLRPG
+534 WGVLQPG
-541 TAVST
+541 ARVAA
-546 LTPLFPRVEQ
+546 LAPLFPRVE
-556 S
+556 SRA